1 MDKQNVVY
9 PLKAIVFGHKME
21 WRVQHGWALRASCWK
36 KPDRK
41 EYIFMV
47 LILCRLF
54 LECPK

>member
-9 PLKAIVFGHKME
+9 PLKAIVFGHKKE

-41 EYIFMV
+41 E
-47 LILCRLF
+47 
-54 LECPK
+54 